1 MENPNLIKFI
11 DLGKQYL
18 GIKSEVL
25 DAVDNVLSTG
35 KVLDG
40 QYVESFEKAI
50 ARMTNR
56 SYAVAVN
63 SGTQALIFALQA
75 LETTNKLKNI
85 RNKILIPS
93 ISFVA
98 TLNAVLETQNT
109 PVFCDVD
116 NQALMDLNSL
126 TEPYNFASRDRLLD
140 AIMYVN
146 IFGNT
151 VDYERFYTSIK
162 FFGGEEIPII
172 EDAAQSLGAKY
183 KGTPSG
189 KLGDIS
195 ILSFDPTKNLP
206 NYGSGG
212 MVLTDDIKEY
222 TVLRDLRD
230 NGKWDNFARSGTNS
244 KMSELD
250 AAVMLVKLNH
260 FAKWQRRRTDIAN
273 YYTQELADYVNV
285 PEITRDCEPSWHK
298 YVIKDHNR
306 TSLRAHLT
314 LNHIETKIHY
324 DTPLFDYPLGFGFA
338 DFKSSHY
345 TNSTLFSRTCLS
357 LPIYP
362 ELTDLEVERIVNAV
376 KTGASRI

>member
-1 MENPNLIKFI
+1 MEKSDLIPFINLK
-11 DLGKQYL
+11 KQYL
-18 GIKSEVL
+18 GIRDEVL
-25 DAVDNVLSTG
+25 GAVDAVLSSG
-35 KVLDG
+35 QVLDG
-40 QYVESFEKAI
+40 VHVEAFETAI

-56 SYAVAVN
+56 KYAVAVN
-63 SGTQALIFALQA
+63 SGTQALTFAIRA
-75 LETTNKLKNI
+75 LEANNKLKNV

-93 ISFVA
+93 VSFVA
-98 TLNAVLETQNT
+98 TLNSVLETHNN

-116 NQALMDLNSL
+116 SEALIDVDTLIQ
-126 TEPYNFASRDRLLD
+126 PFNFSSRDRLVD
-140 AIMYVN
+140 AVMYVN

-151 VDYERFYTSIK
+151 INYEKFYTSVK

-212 MVLTDDIKEY
+212 MVLTDDVKEY
-222 TVLRDLRD
+222 TMLRDMRD
-230 NGKWDNFARSGTNS
+230 NGKYDDYSRSGTNS

-260 FAKWQRRRTDIAN
+260 FTKWQRRRTDIAN
-273 YYTQELADYVNV
+273 YYTQELADYVKV
-285 PEITRDCEPSWHK
+285 PKITQDCEPSWHK
-298 YVIKDHNR
+298 YVIKDANR
-306 TSLRAHLT
+306 SSLKTHLIQ
-314 LNHIETKIHY
+314 NGIETKIHY
-324 DTPLFDYPLGFGFA
+324 DTPLFDYPLGFGYA

-345 TNSTLFSRTCLS
+345 TNATLFSRSCLS

-362 ELTDLEVERIVNAV
+362 ELTDLEVEKVVNGV
-376 KTGASRI
+376 KNGASRV

>member
-1 MENPNLIKFI
+1 MEKTNLIQFI
-11 DLGKQYL
+11 NLKRQYL
-18 GIKSEVL
+18 SIREEVL
-25 DAVDNVLSTG
+25 EVIDTVLSSG

-40 QYVESFEKAI
+40 AKIEAFELAI
-50 ARMTNR
+50 AQLTNR
-56 SYAVAVN
+56 KYAVAVN
-63 SGTQALIFALQA
+63 SGTQALMFAIRA
-75 LETTNKLKNI
+75 LEANNKLKNV

-98 TLNAVLETQNT
+98 TLNSVLETHNN

-116 NQALMDLNSL
+116 SEALINVDSLNQ
-126 TEPYNFASRDRLLD
+126 PFNFSSRERLLD
-140 AIMYVN
+140 AVMYVN

-151 VDYERFYTSIK
+151 VNYEKFYTSVK
-162 FFGGEEIPII
+162 FFGGDEIPII

-183 KGTPSG
+183 KGIPSG

-212 MVLTDDIKEY
+212 MVLTDDAKEY
-222 TVLRDLRD
+222 SMLRDMCD
-230 NGKWDNFARSGTNS
+230 NGKYDDHSNTGTNS

-273 YYTQELADYVNV
+273 YYTQELAEYVKV

-306 TSLRAHLT
+306 SNLRSFLTS
-314 LNHIETKIHY
+314 NNIETKIHY
-324 DTPLFDYPLGFGFA
+324 DTPLFDYPLGFSYA

-345 TNSTLFSRTCLS
+345 GNATLFSRTCLS

-362 ELTDLEVERIVNAV
+362 ELSDLEVEKIVLAV
-376 KTGASRI
+376 KNGASRD